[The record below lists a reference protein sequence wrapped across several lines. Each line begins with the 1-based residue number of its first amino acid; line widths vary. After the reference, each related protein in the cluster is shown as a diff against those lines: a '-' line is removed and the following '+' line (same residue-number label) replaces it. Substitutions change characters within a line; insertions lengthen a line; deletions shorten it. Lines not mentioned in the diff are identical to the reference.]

1 LRLVLQRRRRLIF
14 VFISHFALR
23 ISHQP
28 MCGIAGIVGGGT
40 RETLERM
47 NSVIE
52 HRGPDDAGVEWFDGR
67 DCGLA
72 HRRLSILDLSA
83 AGHQPMLN
91 ERGTRWLTYNGEVFN
106 FLELRAELAALGH
119 RFRSNSD
126 TEVILAA
133 FDEWGP
139 SCVRRFNGMFAFA
152 IYDTETRE
160 LFMARDHLGI
170 KPLYYVRR
178 GSMLAFASE
187 AKALFEIDGV
197 DRRPDRDAIISTLML
212 LWVPEPKTGFE
223 GVMKLEAGHY
233 ATWRDGVFTMTQYW
247 DVPVGESERE
257 RSEGE
262 YVEELREILER
273 AVRRQMI
280 SDVPVGALL
289 SGGLDSSLV
298 VALMRK
304 VGGGD
309 IDTYTIAFTEE
320 DKRMEAMP
328 DDARYA
334 QIVARHVG
342 TRHSEIVVRPD
353 INDLLPRI
361 LWHLDDPIA
370 DGAAINT
377 YLISRG
383 ARDAG
388 TTVLLSGMGADEI
401 FGGYRKHLATLLI
414 SRYHAIPSA
423 LRRGLIE
430 PLVGALPVA
439 IGGRGLRPVRWAKK
453 FLRSAALPP
462 MDAFIRGFGYYSAE
476 ELSELLVEP
485 FDPRSIDEVYA
496 VRRYHEMA
504 ERVKDLPIVDRMT
517 YLDTKLFLPGLNL
530 AYTDKASMAASIETR
545 PPLIDIELVEFAA
558 RLPARYKIN
567 GRVQK
572 YLLKK
577 AAEAYLPHEV
587 IYRPKAAFG
596 TPIRAWMK
604 RGLADSMRERLGDAR
619 HPAAAIIDRSYAL
632 GMLDRHVAG
641 REDNAHRLWG
651 LYALATW
658 LEGQQKGSVPSKA
671 AAVSVAGSG
680 PAEHRQP

>member
-1 LRLVLQRRRRLIF
+1 
-14 VFISHFALR
+14 
-23 ISHQP
+23 
-28 MCGIAGIVGGGT
+28 MCGIAGIVGGAT

-47 NSVIE
+47 IAVLE
-52 HRGPDDAGVEWFDGR
+52 HRGPDDFGVELFDGHGA
-67 DCGLA
+67 GLA
-72 HRRLSILDLSA
+72 HRRLAILDLSS
-83 AGHQPMLN
+83 AGHQPMVN
-91 ERGTRWLTYNGEVFN
+91 HRGTRWITYNGEVFN
-106 FLELRAELAALGH
+106 FLELRQELASAGH
-119 RFRSNSD
+119 RFVSNSD

-133 FDEWGP
+133 YDEWGP
-139 SCVRRFNGMFAFA
+139 DCVRRFNGMFAFA
-152 IYDTETRE
+152 IYDVESRE
-160 LFMARDHLGI
+160 LFLARDHLGV
-170 KPLYYVRR
+170 KPLYYVER
-178 GSMLAFASE
+178 GGMLAFASE

-197 DRRPDRDAIISTLML
+197 ERRPDRDAIISTLML

-223 GVMKLEAGHY
+223 GITKLEAGHY
-233 ATWRDGVFTMTQYW
+233 AVWRDGVLRTTQYW
-247 DVPVGESERE
+247 DVPVGETHVE
-257 RSEGE
+257 RSEEE
-262 YVEELREILER
+262 YLEELRAILER
-273 AVRRQMI
+273 SVRRQMI

-298 VALMRK
+298 VALMRR
-304 VGGGD
+304 VSGAE

-342 TRHSEIVVRPD
+342 TRHHEIVVRPD
-353 INDLLPRI
+353 INELLPRI

-383 ARDAG
+383 AREAG

-414 SRYHAIPSA
+414 SRYHAIPRSI
-423 LRRGLIE
+423 RRGMIE
-430 PLVGALPVA
+430 PIVDALPVA
-439 IGGRGLRPVRWAKK
+439 IGGRGVRPVRWAKK
-453 FLRSAALPP
+453 FLRSATLPA
-462 MDAFIRGFGYYSAE
+462 MEAFMRGFGYYSAE
-476 ELSELLVEP
+476 ELAELLVEP
-485 FDPRSIDEVYA
+485 FDPRDIDSLYA
-496 VRRYHEMA
+496 VRRYHEVA
-504 ERVKDLPIVDRMT
+504 ERVRDLPLIDRMT

-545 PPLIDIELVEFAA
+545 PPLIDLELVEFAA

-572 YLLKK
+572 YLLKR
-577 AAEAYLPHEV
+577 AAEAYLPREV

-604 RGLADSMRERLGDAR
+604 RGLADAMRSRLGDATS
-619 HPAAAIIDRSYAL
+619 PAAAIIDRHYAL
-632 GMLDRHVAG
+632 GMLERHIAG

-658 LEGQQKGSVPSKA
+658 LDAQTLERA
-671 AAVSVAGSG
+671 AATAG
-680 PAEHRQP
+680 AER

>member
-1 LRLVLQRRRRLIF
+1 MASAATRVVGQYDTQHAIRNTRQTER
-14 VFISHFALR
+14 S
-23 ISHQP
+23 SKNES
-28 MCGIAGIVGGGT
+28 MCGIAGIIGGSDRATLGRMLGT
-40 RETLERM
+40 
-47 NSVIE
+47 IE
-52 HRGPDDAGVEWFDGR
+52 HRGPDDAGIEWFDGHAA
-67 DCGLA
+67 GLA

-83 AGHQPMLN
+83 AGHQPMVN
-91 ERGTRWLTYNGEVFN
+91 ARGTRWISYNGEVFN
-106 FLELRAELAALGH
+106 YLELRKELAALGH
-119 RFRSNSD
+119 RFRSNTD

-133 FDEWGP
+133 YDQWGAD
-139 SCVRRFNGMFAFA
+139 CVRRFNGMFAFA
-152 IYDTETRE
+152 IYDVERRE
-160 LFMARDHLGI
+160 MFIARDHLGI
-170 KPLYYVRR
+170 KPLYYVTR
-178 GSMLAFASE
+178 GPMLAFASE
-187 AKALFEIDGV
+187 AKALFEIEGV
-197 DRRPDRDAIISTLML
+197 ERRPDRDAVLSTLML

-223 GVMKLEAGHY
+223 GVLKLEAGHHM
-233 ATWRDGVFTMTQYW
+233 TWRDGRIAIEQYW
-247 DVPVGESERE
+247 DVPVGSSEPE

-262 YVEELREILER
+262 YVEELRMLLER

-304 VGGGD
+304 VAGGD
-309 IDTYTIAFTEE
+309 ISTYTIAFTEE

-328 DDARYA
+328 DDAHYA
-334 QIVARHVG
+334 RIVASHVG
-342 TRHSEIVVRPD
+342 TSHHEIVVRPD
-353 INDLLPRI
+353 INELLPRI

-414 SRYHAIPSA
+414 SRYHAIPGA
-423 LRRGLIE
+423 VRRGLIE
-430 PLVGALPVA
+430 PLAGALPVA

-453 FLRSAALPP
+453 FLRSAALDP
-462 MDAFIRGFGYYSAE
+462 MTAFIRGFGYYSAE
-476 ELSELLVEP
+476 ELRDILVEP
-485 FDPRSIDEVYA
+485 FDPRDVDELYA
-496 VRRYHEMA
+496 VRRYHEIGRKV
-504 ERVKDLPIVDRMT
+504 EGLPILDRMT

-545 PPLIDIELVEFAA
+545 PPLIDLEIVEFAA

-567 GRVQK
+567 GRIQK

-604 RGLADSMRERLGDAR
+604 RGLADAMRDRLGDASQ
-619 HPAAAIIDRSYAL
+619 PAARVIRREYAL
-632 GMLDRHVAG
+632 GMLDRHIAG

-658 LEGQQKGSVPSKA
+658 LEAQTSETTVG
-671 AAVSVAGSG
+671 AG
-680 PAEHRQP
+680 AIAR